1 MNNEFFGNTIYP
13 EEAKT
18 GYKIL
23 DRSLCSLTYNFQYEI
38 GNTYKS
44 EEKPAIA
51 RCGFHIYTA
60 ASAVLYFLASRF
72 LSEPSLCDP
81 YKLRIVTA
89 TVWGDTQENKRD
101 ASACGSC
108 ISILSETSLEELVM
122 WARMEMNSGV
132 QCTGKSFLANVKR
145 QMFVFSCSHRM
156 LLLEYPLS
164 VAYLWGNNCNAISKS
179 ELAFVHVKGNK
190 NTVVTQLK
198 GAHIIVVGESNGNT
212 IISNGPNARIKVFG
226 RGTRVISNGDFAQID
241 VDAPDVQVI
250 SSGACPS
257 FRFKPWGHLVSL
269 VADVKNNN
277 RFKIVDKDLYTF
289 DGNTADE
296 WFHIGIDGKL
306 EKGRSCGMNG
316 DIWKLIHKKKN
327 EGAETFYKERQGQV

>member
-1 MNNEFFGNTIYP
+1 MSSDLKVPNIFPKGT
-13 EEAKT
+13 KT

-60 ASAVLYFLASRF
+60 ASAVLYFLAGRF
-72 LSEPSLCDP
+72 LSESSFCDP
-81 YKLRIVTA
+81 YKFRIVTA
-89 TVWGDTQENKRD
+89 AVWGDTQENKRD

-108 ISILSETSLEELVM
+108 ISILSEMSLDELM
-122 WARMEMNSGV
+122 IWTWMEMNSSI
-132 QCTGKSFLANVKR
+132 QRTGNSFLANIKR
-145 QMFVFSCSHRM
+145 KMFASSCSHRM

-164 VAYLWGNNCNAISKS
+164 VAYLWGNYCNAMSKS

-198 GAHIIVVGESNGNT
+198 GAHIIVTGESNGNT

-226 RGTRVISNGDFAQID
+226 RGTRVISNGDFACID

-316 DIWKLIHKKKN
+316 DIWKLIHQ
-327 EGAETFYKERQGQV
+327 KEK